1 MSDGSAVHVQ
11 HPRPAINGGGAG
23 FIGPDGGLVD
33 LDFKAVRAIRF
44 SPNEAAGWHV
54 PERSG
59 LGGTSLSAAKGVVA
73 SPRPSLRSGR
83 ATLPL
88 QPERGDGWHVPERS
102 GLGGTSLSAAKGVV
116 ASPRPPLRSGRATFH
131 ARASSTSTW
140 SSISIFTG
148 RMPAYQRALDHSQS
162 RMLATRPR
170 RTGLA

>member
-1 MSDGSAVHVQ
+1 
-11 HPRPAINGGGAG
+11 INGGGAG

-83 ATLPL
+83 AT
-88 QPERGDGWHVPERS
+88 
-102 GLGGTSLSAAKGVV
+102 
-116 ASPRPPLRSGRATFH
+116 FH

-170 RTGLA
+170 RTGL